1 MRLGDMIT
9 HINGE
14 AVVDG
19 RQTMHS
25 IARLR
30 PGDAVSI
37 SVQREQQS
45 LDLRAVVGVQ
55 GQTSPAN

>member
-1 MRLGDMIT
+1 MIT